1 MSNESDKSEGTAEKI
16 GGTIKKGVGKL
27 IGDEVM
33 EAEGRAKE
41 LKGEARREEAKAEER
56 TKGKLEEI
64 GGAIKNRVGR
74 LIDDDEMAADGK
86 VTELTGEKRQEKNQ

>member
-16 GGTIKKGVGKL
+16 GGTIKKGFGKL
-27 IGDEVM
+27 VGDEVM

-41 LKGEARREEAKAEER
+41 LKGEARRESAKASER
-56 TKGKLEEI
+56 TKGKLEEV

-74 LIDDDEMAADGK
+74 LIDDDEMAEEGK
-86 VTELTGEKRQEKNQ
+86 ETELKGEDRQQSNR